1 MPLDLVALVA
11 PAHTALVL
19 QEVQNGVV
27 GSPSVLPAL
36 AEAAAAVDLVGNC
49 ARLAQRRAPPGVTV
63 VHCTAETRDDAR
75 ARTTTRGCSSGVK
88 KAAVPAVAG
97 QRRGAGARAR
107 SASTRP
113 TSCSPRYHGLGPM
126 TGTQLDPIL
135 RNLGVTTIVG
145 VGVSLNVGMTNL
157 AFDAVN
163 RGYQIVLPRD
173 AVAGVPRR
181 LRGRGAREHAEHRR
195 DAHDDRRRR
204 LGVGWLADRADALRR
219 DRGELRL
226 NVRRTRLAAGAR
238 CRAAAEEP
246 LPR

>member
-1 MPLDLVALVA
+1 MPLDLSALVA

-27 GSPSVLPAL
+27 GVPAVLPAL

-49 ARLAQRRAPPGVTV
+49 ARLARAARGAGITV
-63 VHCTAETRDDAR
+63 VHCTAETRDDRKGANHNAR
-75 ARTTTRGCSSGVK
+75 LFGGVQKSSVRLSPGS
-88 KAAVPAVAG
+88 AAVQVPDEIGVDPADIVL
-97 QRRGAGARAR
+97 
-107 SASTRP
+107 
-113 TSCSPRYHGLGPM
+113 PRYHGLGPM

-173 AVAGVPRR
+173 AVAGVPP
-181 LRGRGAREHAEHRR
+181 
-195 DAHDDRRRR
+195 DY
-204 LGVGWLADRADALRR
+204 ADAVLENTLGIVATITTTP
-219 DRGELRL
+219 D
-226 NVRRTRLAAGAR
+226 VVAAWG
-238 CRAAAEEP
+238 
-246 LPR
+246 